1 MNLRGELVRGVH
13 SHGYERPSAV
23 QQRVIGPVTKGE
35 RGNSSNKQAAHV
47 SAS

>member
-1 MNLRGELVRGVH
+1 MNLRGELVCGVH

-35 RGNSSNKQAAHV
+35 RGGSSNEKAAHK